1 MTETNRDDE
10 SISRVR
16 MGAMVDIPSK
26 EENVKS
32 TLVIPD
38 ENGRSGVE
46 VLLTLHDK
54 FDIEQFSYNG
64 RE

>member
-16 MGAMVDIPSK
+16 MGAMVDIPPK
-26 EENVKS
+26 EENVES

-38 ENGRSGVE
+38 ENSRSGVE
-46 VLLTLHDK
+46 VLFALHDK
-54 FDIEQFSYNG
+54 FDIKQFSYKG
-64 RE
+64 IE